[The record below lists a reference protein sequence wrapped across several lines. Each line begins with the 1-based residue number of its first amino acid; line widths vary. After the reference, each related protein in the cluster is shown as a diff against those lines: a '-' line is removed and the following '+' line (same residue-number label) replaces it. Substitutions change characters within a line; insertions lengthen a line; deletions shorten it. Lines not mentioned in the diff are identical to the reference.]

1 MNADEPLS
9 LSGDSAVY
17 RFRKSHRFHTVV
29 TQRSRLFTPVL
40 PCLAGIGCLYQA
52 LAGFRDRRE
61 YAPPGTLV
69 SGGDCHLHVLS
80 AGEGAPSVILESGLG
95 GICSGWTW
103 VHSEVAKFSRVISYD
118 RAGLGWSGPD
128 PGRKS
133 AVVAALRLRAALRQG
148 GVLPP
153 FVLVGHSMGGLF
165 VRVFADQFRDE
176 TAGMVLVDAV
186 HPDQHLRS
194 SAIRTH
200 MDSGFRFLKAV
211 PFLARL
217 GYIRLSRFFRDWGD
231 GLPARQAA
239 EAEAMLAD
247 CRHLR
252 STLDESL
259 AWNEICAEVRCAGG
273 LGDLPLAVVTAG
285 SDVLPGQPELQR
297 ELASL
302 SSDSVHLVVENA
314 DHVTLVTRREHAL
327 RVADAVR
334 HVVRRAEAAPNAT
347 SIRGSLFR

>member
-1 MNADEPLS
+1 MNADGPLPLS
-9 LSGDSAVY
+9 GETGLYS
-17 RFRKSHRFHTVV
+17 FRKSRRFRPEVKQLPRLV
-29 TQRSRLFTPVL
+29 TPIL

-52 LAGFRDRRE
+52 MASLRDRRE

-69 SGGDCHLHVLS
+69 SGGDCHLHLFS

-95 GICSGWTW
+95 GICSGWSW

-118 RAGLGWSGPD
+118 RVGLGWSGPD

-133 AVVAALRLRAALRQG
+133 AVLAARRLRSALRQG
-148 GVLPP
+148 GILPP

-165 VRVFADQFRDE
+165 VRVFADLFRDE

-194 SAIRTH
+194 SAIQTH
-200 MDSGFRFLKAV
+200 MTSGFRFLKAV
-211 PFLARL
+211 PLLARL
-217 GYIRLSRFFRDWGD
+217 GYIRLSRFFSDWGD

-252 STLDESL
+252 TTLEESL
-259 AWNEICAEVRCAGG
+259 AWNDICAEVRCVRG

-285 SDVLPGQPELQR
+285 TDVLPGQPELQN
-297 ELASL
+297 ELAAL
-302 SSDSVHLVVENA
+302 SSDSVHVIVRRA
-314 DHVTLVTRREHAL
+314 DHVTLVTHREYAL
-327 RVADAVR
+327 WVVDAVR
-334 HVVRRAEAAPNAT
+334 HVVQRAAT
-347 SIRGSLFR
+347 WEKF